1 MVNYSKGRTHMWGVY
16 LISVDELEGQDR
28 LGVSQK
34 AYYHGCQA
42 HARWMRCRLGARR
55 AVTRHGAA
63 PTRGRALSLVVSS
76 ARAPFACSGRPE
88 NHAPPLTPLTPWYLC
103 LCCAGLHGARHGHG
117 ACHPRGGPLVRNA
130 MTRARTCPN
139 GLRCFHAALLA
150 LPGERAA
157 CARPSPSWFC
167 AALRMMSEEPVAR
180 RELLS
185 KVLGASA
192 LLGAAAANAEVDY
205 AGVGYLGGAS
215 IIDVN
220 NANIRVYQ
228 KLPGMYP
235 NAAGKLVSNAPYKSK
250 EEIYTKAKLSGPE
263 AAAVKKYES
272 K

>member
-1 MVNYSKGRTHMWGVY
+1 
-16 LISVDELEGQDR
+16 
-28 LGVSQK
+28 
-34 AYYHGCQA
+34 
-42 HARWMRCRLGARR
+42 
-55 AVTRHGAA
+55 
-63 PTRGRALSLVVSS
+63 
-76 ARAPFACSGRPE
+76 
-88 NHAPPLTPLTPWYLC
+88 
-103 LCCAGLHGARHGHG
+103 
-117 ACHPRGGPLVRNA
+117 
-130 MTRARTCPN
+130 
-139 GLRCFHAALLA
+139 
-150 LPGERAA
+150 
-157 CARPSPSWFC
+157 
-167 AALRMMSEEPVAR
+167 MMSEEPVAR